1 MLSTEPEL
9 TNRMFAIPNQEKEE
23 AFFSVLDDTDAQ
35 LAALERHLRA
45 TGLAG
50 MPLMQQKGKIN
61 MELQRA
67 TREAFEQRVR
77 LSDAAAMVSSILR
90 SE

>member
-35 LAALERHLRA
+35 LAALERHLHA
-45 TGLAG
+45 AGLAG